1 MCLASCPCGLFNCS
15 FEACSLCGD
24 DWEDTVFIPKEEAIC
39 HELDSKKF
47 VEEGVASDS
56 ERCKTSQSFYSE
68 TCCTQTP
75 DEPCD
80 LCTLNGV
87 NFYMKSNVAVSYKGE
102 VQTWV
107 KMYIWLVADCNSF
120 RRLANFWSFPFSF
133 QLSTSLSLSLFKD
146 RGIQRTLHQRSR
158 RFVHAMLWGKQH
170 SHSCSIPDWGVD
182 NVTCLSDTRLARYRS
197 WQLVCWLVN
206 DFCFIKYSFHL
217 LLFVADNSFA
227 LCTNVLSLA
236 LCTIVLDL
244 Y

>member
-1 MCLASCPCGLFNCS
+1 M
-15 FEACSLCGD
+15 
-24 DWEDTVFIPKEEAIC
+24 FIPEEEAIC
-39 HELDSKKF
+39 HELDSKVF

-68 TCCTQTP
+68 TCCIQTP
-75 DEPCD
+75 DKPCD

-87 NFYMKSNVAVSYKGE
+87 NFYMKSNVVVSYQGE

-107 KMYIWLVADCNSF
+107 KINLRLVVDCNSF
-120 RRLANFWSFPFSF
+120 RRLSNFWSLSFSF

-182 NVTCLSDTRLARYRS
+182 NITCLSDTRLARYRR
-197 WQLVCWLVN
+197 WQLVWWPIN
-206 DFCFIKYSFHL
+206 DFCFIKYSF
-217 LLFVADNSFA
+217 
-227 LCTNVLSLA
+227 
-236 LCTIVLDL
+236 
-244 Y
+244 